1 MEKFTSFLLD
11 LNKVNRNEMLK
22 QISEHR
28 KIWDFVIIGGG
39 ATGIGCAV
47 DAASR
52 GFDVLLL
59 EQSDFGKGTSSRST
73 KLVHGGIRYLAQ
85 GNLSL
90 VREALRERG
99 ILLKNAPHLVHKQS
113 FVIPVYS
120 YWDKFFYGTGL
131 KTYNLL
137 SGKDGFGKSRI
148 LSKKETI
155 KRLPNVKRENLE
167 GGINYFDGQFDDAR
181 LLINLAQTAAENG
194 ATILNYARVFSF
206 SRDENGKIDGAA
218 VSDEITG
225 QVFLAKAKTV
235 INATG
240 AFCDSVRQMAD
251 RTAEKIIAPSQGVH
265 LVFDKKFLP
274 SENALMIPKTS
285 DERVLFAIP
294 WHEHIVIGTTD
305 TPVEKAELE
314 PHAQEKEIEFILQ
327 TAAEY
332 LENPPHR
339 EDILSIFTGIRPLVK
354 AGNSTNTAALS
365 RDHTIEINDANLLT
379 ITGGK
384 WTTYRAM
391 AEDAINQAA
400 KLANLSEKK
409 CVTKNLKIHGYKKD
423 STGKNDLEIYGADA
437 SEIQKLIDENGEL
450 NKKLHPR
457 LPYRKAEIVWFC
469 RNEMAQTVEDVLARR
484 TRALF
489 LNAEAA
495 IEIAPQVADILVK
508 ELKIEFAENWIRE
521 NLDNFYKTAENYLPG
536 ISKRRR
542 QIKHL
547 KI

>member
-1 MEKFTSFLLD
+1 
-11 LNKVNRNEMLK
+11 MLTR
-22 QISEHR
+22 IREHR
-28 KIWDFVIIGGG
+28 KIWDFIIIGGG

-73 KLVHGGIRYLAQ
+73 KLIHGGIRYLAQ
-85 GNLSL
+85 GNISL
-90 VREALRERG
+90 VREALRERE
-99 ILLKNAPHLVHKQS
+99 ILFKNAPHLVSKQS

-137 SGKDGFGKSRI
+137 SGKNGFGKSRI

-155 KRLPNVKRENLE
+155 KRLPNIKQENLE
-167 GGINYFDGQFDDAR
+167 GGIIYYDGQFDDTR
-181 LLINLAQTAAENG
+181 LLINLAQTADENG
-194 ATILNYARVFSF
+194 ATLLNYARVFAF
-206 SRDENGKIDGAA
+206 NRDENGKIDGTA

-240 AFCDSVRQMAD
+240 AFCDALRQMSD
-251 RTAEKIIAPSQGVH
+251 RQAEKIIAPSQGVH

-274 SENALMIPKTS
+274 TANALMIPKTS

-294 WHEHIVIGTTD
+294 WHGHIVIGTTD
-305 TPVEKAELE
+305 TPVERAELE
-314 PHAQEKEIEFILQ
+314 PHAQENEIEFILE

-332 LENPPHR
+332 LENPPRR

-365 RDHTIEINDANLLT
+365 RDHTIEINDSNLLT

-400 KLANLSEKK
+400 KLASLSEKK
-409 CVTKNLKIHGYKKD
+409 CVTKSLKIHAFKKD
-423 STGKNDLEIYGADA
+423 SDEKSGLEIYGTDA
-437 SEIQKLIDENGEL
+437 AAIQKLIDENAEL
-450 NKKLHPR
+450 NEKLHPD

-469 RNEMAQTVEDVLARR
+469 RNEMAQTVEDILARR

-489 LNAEAA
+489 LNARASV
-495 IEIAPQVADILVK
+495 EIAPQIADLMVK
-508 ELKIEFAENWIRE
+508 ELKIEFAENWRTE
-521 NLDNFYKTAENYLPG
+521 NLDNFYKTAENYLPE
-536 ISKRRR
+536 KEK
-542 QIKHL
+542 QTAN
-547 KI
+547 